1 MGVKTPKKGAIK
13 VNEETLN
20 QRYQRGQEMR
30 QRLAGGNTGHY
41 ALPGIDQLAPDL
53 KRIVDEALWG
63 SVWTRPGLDT
73 PRRCLCTLAALTALS
88 QLPLLRRNIERSL
101 NLGITPDQVVEVIM
115 QMTFLVGIPA
125 VETAMKLAKDIFEEQ
140 GIEYQPTRI
149 YDTNRTIAQ
158 LHQEGLRIYDQ
169 QMGEPPLYPI
179 DDPNSLE
186 MEVQRFIEEYHW
198 GAIHAR
204 PGLDPKS
211 RALCSLSAMTVQG
224 QYDRQ
229 IRRLIQGA
237 LHVGATPQEIME
249 VFFQLVFY
257 GSYTNSRT
265 AMRVARSV
273 FTEKGLTPQ
282 NPA

>member
-1 MGVKTPKKGAIK
+1 M
-13 VNEETLN
+13 NEETLHE
-20 QRYQRGQEMR
+20 RFERGQEMR
-30 QRLAGGNTGHY
+30 RRLAGGNPGHY

-73 PRRCLCTLAALTALS
+73 ERRCLCTLAALTALG
-88 QLPLLRRNIERSL
+88 QMPLLRRNIERSL
-101 NLGITPDQVVEVIM
+101 NLGVTPDRVVEVVI

-125 VETAMKLAKDIFEEQ
+125 VEAAMKLAKDIFEEQ
-140 GIEYQPTRI
+140 GIEYVPTRI
-149 YDTNRTIAQ
+149 YNPDRTVSE
-158 LHQEGLRIYDQ
+158 LHQEGLRIYDA
-169 QMGEPPLYPI
+169 QMGKPPLYPI

-186 MEVQRFIEEYHW
+186 MEAQEFIEQYHW

-229 IRRLIQGA
+229 IRRLIEGA

-249 VFFQLVFY
+249 VFFQLIFY

-273 FTEKGLTPQ
+273 FVEQGVIAAPDGG
-282 NPA
+282 

>member
-1 MGVKTPKKGAIK
+1 
-13 VNEETLN
+13 
-20 QRYQRGQEMR
+20 MR

-282 NPA
+282 DPARPNPRKPTKKTAPGNHPRAPATEEK

>member
-1 MGVKTPKKGAIK
+1 M
-13 VNEETLN
+13 ETLDDRCN
-20 QRYQRGQEMR
+20 RGQEMR
-30 QRLAGGNTGHY
+30 KRMAGGNSSHY

-63 SVWTRPGLDT
+63 SVWTRPGLDAEH
-73 PRRCLCTLAALTALS
+73 RCMCTVAALTALG
-88 QLPLLRRNIERSL
+88 QMPLLRRNIERSL
-101 NLGITPDQVVEVIM
+101 NLGVTPDQLVEVVI
-115 QMTFLVGIPA
+115 QMTFLVGIPS
-125 VETAMKLAKDIFEEQ
+125 VESAMKVTKDIFEEQ
-140 GIEYQPTRI
+140 GIEYSPTRA
-149 YDTNRTIAQ
+149 YDTDRTVEE
-158 LHQEGLRIYDQ
+158 LHQNGLRIYDE
-169 QMGEPPLYPI
+169 QMGKPPLYPV

-186 MEVQRFIEEYHW
+186 MEVQKFLEEYHW

-211 RALCSLSAMTVQG
+211 RALCSLSAMTVLG

-229 IRRLIQGA
+229 IRRLIEGA
-237 LHVGATPQEIME
+237 LHVGATSQEIME

-273 FTEKGLTPQ
+273 FVEQGLIAP
-282 NPA
+282 NAG